1 MTHRFL
7 IASLVLTLG
16 ASVGCGGDKETS
28 APAKDA
34 EAAKPADG
42 AAPAD
47 AAKPEIAE
55 KTKVVDG
62 ADPADERFDLKIEPP
77 ADAAVGAEGKVK
89 VTIVPKDPWHMNLDY
104 PTSLA
109 VSSPSDVTLA
119 KDTLAK
125 DDLLRLDD
133 NGCEMEVAF
142 TPTAAGDKAFTGQ
155 LKFAVCQDDACA
167 PVTKDVEFKVAVK

>member
-1 MTHRFL
+1 MNHRIL
-7 IASLVLTLG
+7 TASLALSLV

-28 APAKDA
+28 APAKSADA
-34 EAAKPADG
+34 SAPVDAAK
-42 AAPAD
+42 PAD
-47 AAKPEIAE
+47 AAKPEVAE

-62 ADPADERFDLKIEPP
+62 GDPADERFAVNIEPP

-89 VTIVPKDPWHMNLDY
+89 LTIVPKAPWHMNLDY

-119 KDTLAK
+119 KETLAK
-125 DDLLRLDD
+125 DDLVRLDD
-133 NGCEMEVAF
+133 EGCEMEVAF
-142 TPTAAGDKAFTGQ
+142 TPTAAGDKSFTAQ